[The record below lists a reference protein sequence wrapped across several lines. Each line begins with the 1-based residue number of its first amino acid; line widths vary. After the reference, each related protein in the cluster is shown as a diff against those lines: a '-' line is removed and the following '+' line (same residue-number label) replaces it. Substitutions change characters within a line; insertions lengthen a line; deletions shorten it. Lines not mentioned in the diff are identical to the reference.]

1 MTVPNLL
8 SYLRQWIPIYNPS
21 AKNRYLAQIE
31 ASLKNVIETTD
42 GWKTFVIL
50 SRSSFLHKYTRIYLH
65 GLFFGN
71 EKIIFHRITITILK
85 RNFKTPTW
93 NVPCCLTSV
102 QNIDAPL
109 AYQRSWEYMEF
120 TLKLNRL
127 FSDLIRALLSPL
139 ITAGLARFAQPSFL
153 SIRFTGDPSPIF
165 SDIVNTEDESLPVNS
180 FGEQAGSIV
189 KLRGSRIVCG
199 SLDTC
204 KRCCCSLSLFF
215 LRTVSFSLS
224 PTWRCSPSINA
235 ATLLL
240 QCLQSFFLR
249 LLFGRLESVWRA
261 VDRARDERASST
273 KVFHATSVSSRHPL
287 FLFRFVTRTEEL
299 VAVDGSRSALRRNG
313 SVELRSKTPA
323 ISSRLSNDLVDVPR
337 PLSDTRDRWARF
349 SFESRDGVSS
359 VPGKISSYT
368 WVSAFEISRDC
379 CSSSKPWFSI
389 YEKREEHT
397 VRNEWFM
404 IFRSIRFIL
413 IIVNI
418 LDDRRLV
425 N

>member
-1 MTVPNLL
+1 
-8 SYLRQWIPIYNPS
+8 
-21 AKNRYLAQIE
+21 
-31 ASLKNVIETTD
+31 
-42 GWKTFVIL
+42 
-50 SRSSFLHKYTRIYLH
+50 
-65 GLFFGN
+65 
-71 EKIIFHRITITILK
+71 
-85 RNFKTPTW
+85 
-93 NVPCCLTSV
+93 
-102 QNIDAPL
+102 
-109 AYQRSWEYMEF
+109 MEF

-127 FSDLIRALLSPL
+127 FSDLIRASSL

-153 SIRFTGDPSPIF
+153 SIKFTGDTCPIF

-180 FGEQAGSIV
+180 LPFGEQAGSIV

-204 KRCCCSLSLFF
+204 KRCSLSLFF
-215 LRTVSFSLS
+215 LRTVSFSFS
-224 PTWRCSPSINA
+224 PSWRCSPSTYA

-249 LLFGRLESVWRA
+249 LLFGRLESVWSA

-299 VAVDGSRSALRRNG
+299 VDGSRPALRRNG

-337 PLSDTRDRWARF
+337 PPDTKDRWARF
-349 SFESRDGVSS
+349 SFETRDGVRVEISS

-368 WVSAFEISRDC
+368 WVSSFEISRDC

-389 YEKREEHT
+389 YVREKEKSTRLEWFVIFFWRSVSIDSLYINYRWYPRLNIVNYSINFFLPRKREQQRLIYRFLDRMWVEET
-397 VRNEWFM
+397 LEILTTTDSTFFIIVKLMDIATNC
-404 IFRSIRFIL
+404 IPSIITWIKDL
-413 IIVNI
+413 III
-418 LDDRRLV
+418 DRDRFRIQMFLSSK
-425 N
+425 